1 MRRTTNFSAFSS
13 TDRILLLVA
22 LCTLAL
28 LAAAVSAAVVSD
40 EANRGGAVHRIKA
53 RHEPL
58 RLPHRGA
65 AADDDDGLSSLWP
78 PQHRHHPHLENHRL
92 SAATRKHIKAIR
104 AAAAAANSGDGIGH
118 VRVNNAHNFALIGTV
133 HIGTPPQ
140 EFDLDFNFFYGSTYV
155 VDTDASVSKYLH
167 NGGWPK
173 HRYNASKSSTYSN
186 VDGQH
191 FTLDFHE
198 IKGHEVNDVIE
209 IDKLSFPVRFGD
221 VDSVGFAS
229 WLHGLP
235 IDGVF
240 GMSPSSDGS
249 YDNISVIYE
258 IADKLKNP
266 IVSVYSH
273 RPYDPSV
280 DGPGTAQITVGDV
293 DTDTCAAANYIY
305 APQTD
310 DYWGVHLNR
319 MRLGKKVFNPKHS
332 IAILF
337 DDTFTEMLVTKRM
350 FAMFVKASGAVYNTD
365 YKVFTVDCN
374 KIYQAQNVTFLVGSD
389 GNEVAWT
396 IIGAD
401 YITYY
406 AKSNYCYLNLNPK
419 LADDTSEGVILL
431 NRQFLNNHCLAH
443 NLKTGH
449 IGVARVGKAVEG
461 GGGGGGNGGNGGGG
475 NGGPSSYSAG
485 SHSESAE
492 THAAKREGVKRV
504 MPKAAVL
511 KKAALTN

>member
-1 MRRTTNFSAFSS
+1 MRRSFNFFSSS

-28 LAAAVSAAVVSD
+28 LAAASVVVSD
-40 EANRGGAVHRIKA
+40 EVSGGAVHRIKA
-53 RHEPL
+53 RHEPI
-58 RLPHRGA
+58 RLLQHGA
-65 AADDDDGLSSLWP
+65 ADDGLSSLWP

-92 SAATRKHIKAIR
+92 SAATRKNIKAIR
-104 AAAAAANSGDGIGH
+104 ADANSGGTGH
-118 VRVNNAHNFALIGTV
+118 VRVNNAHTFSLIGTV
-133 HIGTPPQ
+133 YIGTPPQ
-140 EFDLDFNFFYGSTYV
+140 EFDLDFNFFYGTTYV
-155 VDTDASVSKYLH
+155 VDADASVSKHLA

-173 HRYNASKSSTYSN
+173 HRYNSSKSSTYSN
-186 VDGQH
+186 VNGQH

-198 IKGHEVNDVIE
+198 IKGHEVNDVIK
-209 IDKLSFPVRFGD
+209 IDNLSFPVTLGD

-266 IVSVYSH
+266 IISVYSN

-280 DGPGTAQITVGDV
+280 DGPGTAQITIGDV

-305 APQTD
+305 TPQTD

-319 MRLGKKVFNPKHS
+319 MRLGKKIFNPKHS

-337 DDTFTEMLVTKRM
+337 DDTFKEMLVTKRM
-350 FAMFVKASGAVYNTD
+350 FQMFVKASGAVYNTD

-374 KIYQAQNVTFLVGSD
+374 KIYQAKNITFLVGSD
-389 GNEVAWT
+389 GNEAAWT

-419 LADDTSEGVILL
+419 LADDTSEGVIFL

-449 IGVARVGKAVEG
+449 IGVARVGKAVTGDGGGGSGNG
-461 GGGGGGNGGNGGGG
+461 GGGGGAG
-475 NGGPSSYSAG
+475 NGGPASYSSG

-504 MPKAAVL
+504 MPEAAL
-511 KKAALTN
+511 KKAAN